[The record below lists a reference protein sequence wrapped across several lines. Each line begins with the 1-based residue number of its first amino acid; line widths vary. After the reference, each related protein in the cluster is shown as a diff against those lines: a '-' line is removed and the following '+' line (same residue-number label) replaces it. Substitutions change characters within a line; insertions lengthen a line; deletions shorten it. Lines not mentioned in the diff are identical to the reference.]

1 LSVRVSV
8 LTDGMDLGTPTS
20 TALHRA
26 MGFRRWFVIGIILL
40 NIFIAAI
47 GVQSLWFGRARI
59 VQQVQD
65 TTGNLATLLEQSI
78 ADQALRIDLALLS
91 IIDTLE
97 QQLADGSWRD
107 EGINQLLD
115 RHLQR
120 FPELNAFRASNA
132 QGEVRWGKGVD
143 AAKPASYADRPFFS
157 SHRDHP
163 GERLIMPEPLVG
175 RVSNIWLISF
185 SRSYRNPDGSFA
197 GVVVAALPIGHFTDM
212 LAQLQLGPHGSA
224 VIRHENYSL
233 ATRFPLVDGPGGQ
246 VGNQTVS
253 KEFKNLADSG
263 VRAASF
269 HTLNAPDGYE
279 RTYAFRRIR
288 NIPYILTVGMAPQ
301 DYLETWYREVRAA
314 ALLLGALFLISL
326 VGSVLVH
333 RFWSRRLSDATSL
346 LAQQIRFRR
355 YVEAAP
361 DGIFVADTSGHFLDV
376 NPAGCQLVGYTRDE
390 LLSMTVADLAPSYAL
405 SAHGE
410 FFECVMQQG
419 SAEGELPFRHQAGHS
434 LPVMVRAITLSEG
447 QVMGFCSDIT
457 RHKQAE
463 LALQASEERLRL
475 ALSAAD
481 QGWFDLNLSTGHVM
495 VSPEYARMLGYEP
508 AEFRSNLGTWRQHI
522 HPDDRPGVE
531 QRFAACIS
539 DGGPYTVEYRRQ
551 TRMGAWKWIRSVGK
565 IVEWDAD
572 HNAVRM
578 IGIHI
583 DISERK
589 QIDEALLESEKRFRL
604 IIESSP
610 VPHTLTDENQ
620 NITYVNAAFVQ
631 TFGYT
636 HAELRTLADWW
647 PRAYPD
653 PLYRQHVAAEWTRR
667 MERSRRDQTPFEP
680 LEALIRC
687 KAGEERTVLVAATAL
702 GDSPWDQYLVTL
714 YDITALKRTEAELE
728 RYRDHLEELVRQRTA
743 ELAAAKE
750 VAEAANRAKSTF
762 LANMSHELRTP
773 MNAVI
778 GMAGLALR
786 RAEDPKLRD
795 QLTKIDQAS
804 HHLLQVINDI
814 LDLSKIEAERLTLE
828 QRDFRLGEILEN
840 LLSLIGHRVAA
851 KHLRLLI
858 NLAPGLSSRV
868 LSGDPLRLGQ
878 VLLNLTGNSL
888 KFTERGTIALRA
900 RVLEETDQDLV
911 LRWEVQDTGI
921 GIAPEVQERLFNAFE
936 QGESSLTRRYGG
948 TGLGLAISKRLVGMM
963 GGEIGVESIP
973 GQGSTFWF
981 TSRFGKGSAG
991 DIPQARVGV
1000 DAGAEARVRTQHHGA
1015 RVLLAEDE
1023 PINQDVSRDLLEDAG
1038 LAVDLAADGA
1048 QALELARRRPYDVIL
1063 MDLQMPEL
1071 NGIDAT
1077 RAIRADSLNRDT
1089 PILAMTANAFTEDR
1103 QRCLDAG
1110 MNDHIAKPVNPQQLF
1125 ETLLSWLPD
1134 RC

>member
-1 LSVRVSV
+1 
-8 LTDGMDLGTPTS
+8 
-20 TALHRA
+20 
-26 MGFRRWFVIGIILL
+26 
-40 NIFIAAI
+40 
-47 GVQSLWFGRARI
+47 
-59 VQQVQD
+59 
-65 TTGNLATLLEQSI
+65 
-78 ADQALRIDLALLS
+78 
-91 IIDTLE
+91 
-97 QQLADGSWRD
+97 
-107 EGINQLLD
+107 
-115 RHLQR
+115 
-120 FPELNAFRASNA
+120 
-132 QGEVRWGKGVD
+132 
-143 AAKPASYADRPFFS
+143 
-157 SHRDHP
+157 
-163 GERLIMPEPLVG
+163 
-175 RVSNIWLISF
+175 
-185 SRSYRNPDGSFA
+185 
-197 GVVVAALPIGHFTDM
+197 
-212 LAQLQLGPHGSA
+212 
-224 VIRHENYSL
+224 
-233 ATRFPLVDGPGGQ
+233 
-246 VGNQTVS
+246 
-253 KEFKNLADSG
+253 
-263 VRAASF
+263 
-269 HTLNAPDGYE
+269 
-279 RTYAFRRIR
+279 
-288 NIPYILTVGMAPQ
+288 
-301 DYLETWYREVRAA
+301 
-314 ALLLGALFLISL
+314 
-326 VGSVLVH
+326 
-333 RFWSRRLSDATSL
+333 
-346 LAQQIRFRR
+346 
-355 YVEAAP
+355 
-361 DGIFVADTSGHFLDV
+361 
-376 NPAGCQLVGYTRDE
+376 
-390 LLSMTVADLAPSYAL
+390 
-405 SAHGE
+405 
-410 FFECVMQQG
+410 
-419 SAEGELPFRHQAGHS
+419 
-434 LPVMVRAITLSEG
+434 
-447 QVMGFCSDIT
+447 
-457 RHKQAE
+457 
-463 LALQASEERLRL
+463 
-475 ALSAAD
+475 
-481 QGWFDLNLSTGHVM
+481 
-495 VSPEYARMLGYEP
+495 
-508 AEFRSNLGTWRQHI
+508 
-522 HPDDRPGVE
+522 
-531 QRFAACIS
+531 
-539 DGGPYTVEYRRQ
+539 
-551 TRMGAWKWIRSVGK
+551 MGAWKWIRSVGK

-878 VLLNLTGNSL
+878 VLLNLTGNAL

-991 DIPQARVGV
+991 DIPQTRVGV